1 MVQFLCYPSPW
12 PFAPGYLPADP
23 DTPAE
28 DLHNG
33 HAHWA
38 GTSTVERPPVM
49 GDGGGNK
56 MCSSRTMKLYGPR
69 ATNMIKYDQ
78 IWSNMI
84 KYDQIWSNM
93 IKYVNIEIWS
103 ELDKSDN
110 LDMVP
115 DSNGHHRS
123 WENIPAKGLYYVVFT
138 GAKLIQLT
146 TKVIWPVEYCAWT
159 PGVGSRVF

>member
-1 MVQFLCYPSPW
+1 MKSTWKMLH
-12 PFAPGYLPADP
+12 
-23 DTPAE
+23 DTAKHLSIHSICHECQRAFSFWNSVNRDIPPRGGSE
-28 DLHNG
+28 NTERTNKTTNQSEET
-33 HAHWA
+33 WIY
-38 GTSTVERPPVM
+38 GTSSTRV
-49 GDGGGNK
+49 
-56 MCSSRTMKLYGPR
+56 
-69 ATNMIKYDQ
+69 Q